1 MSVHPKLAGRSCYH
15 KYEVEA
21 GLFTPGQFLEV
32 NPELCLDE
40 LGVPRSLLG
49 LRALDIG
56 AMDGPFTFELERRGA
71 QVTALDIQ
79 DPNITV
85 FNAVKEIKSST
96 AKYVR
101 GSVYEGSPEELG
113 VYDMVLFA
121 GVYYHLKNPVLALQ
135 RIRKLLNDRGVLFI
149 EGASATDY
157 LAQRLNNDLG
167 LPESRMRTIR
177 DILDR
182 LPLSYFDFEDRIYP
196 GGQNWWFP
204 TTRCLEMILL
214 DSGFRNVALKLDLN
228 AIYNYTHRRLMG
240 RAEVSPAEPDPGNQ
254 KHEHRVMEQ
263 DFPIL
268 SAPATG
274 RSRSLGVARR
284 LFRKLPP
291 GLQRTARRV
300 SRALRPSS

>member
-1 MSVHPKLAGRSCYH
+1 
-15 KYEVEA
+15 
-21 GLFTPGQFLEV
+21 
-32 NPELCLDE
+32 
-40 LGVPRSLLG
+40 LGVPESLLG

-56 AMDGPFTFELERRGA
+56 AHDGPFTFELERRGA

-96 AKYVR
+96 AKHVR

-113 VYDMVLFA
+113 VYDVVLFA

-135 RIRKLLNDRGVLFI
+135 RIRKLLNDGGVLFI

-157 LAQRLNNDLG
+157 LAQQLSNDFG
-167 LPESRMRTIR
+167 LPEPRVR

-196 GGQNWWFP
+196 SGHNWWFP

-214 DSGFRNVALKLDLN
+214 DSGFRNVACKLDLN

-240 RAEVSPAEPDPGNQ
+240 RAEVNPANSDPGNQ
-254 KHEHRVMEQ
+254 KREHWLMEQ
-263 DFPIL
+263 EFPIL
-268 SAPATG
+268 NELVTG
-274 RSRSLGVARR
+274 RPLSATEVALRRNELVTGRPLRR
-284 LFRKLPP
+284 LFWKLPP

-300 SRALRPSS
+300 VRALRRSS

>member
-1 MSVHPKLAGRSCYH
+1 
-15 KYEVEA
+15 
-21 GLFTPGQFLEV
+21 
-32 NPELCLDE
+32 
-40 LGVPRSLLG
+40 
-49 LRALDIG
+49 
-56 AMDGPFTFELERRGA
+56 
-71 QVTALDIQ
+71 VTALDVQ

-101 GSVYEGSPEELG
+101 GSVYEASPEELG

-135 RIRKLLNDRGVLFI
+135 RIRKLLNDGGVLFI

-196 GGQNWWFP
+196 GGRNFWFP

-214 DSGFRNVALKLDLN
+214 DSGFRNVALKVDLN
-228 AIYNYTHRRLMG
+228 CTYRRLIG
-240 RAEVSPAEPDPGNQ
+240 RAEVDPANSDPGNQ
-254 KHEHRVMEQ
+254 KHEHLVYEQ
-263 DFPIL
+263 EFPIL
-268 SAPATG
+268 NKLATG
-274 RSRSLGVARR
+274 RPRSVPGVARR

-291 GLQRTARRV
+291 GLQWTARRV
-300 SRALRPSS
+300 RRALRPSS